1 MTTGQ
6 TFRNTM
12 VILLTLVA
20 AYIFVSSLR
29 IIIVLALAIIIASAM
44 RPLIMTLHKYGIPIG
59 GGIVL
64 MYGALAIVIVL
75 LGFAV
80 LPPVVN
86 QVAGY
91 LGNED
96 RLANRIIIGQR
107 WVEGIISDVTQSE
120 VSLVAPD
127 EVREAVTGFVRQFE
141 RAMPSML
148 DDIGGTLG
156 DAVLLFV
163 MGAYWLT
170 SHTKATEFVTNLFHG
185 RHREEAQRVIDEIEN
200 TMGGYVRG
208 MVVVSF
214 VVGVLNLA
222 AMLVFGVPNAPTL
235 AFIIALATTIPMI
248 GGIIGMGI
256 AVLMTLVASPQ
267 YLITVIIIT
276 FIVQQIESYVLGPR
290 VMSNSVGLDPLLVIV
305 YTSIGFML
313 LGIVGALI
321 AVPIMGTVHILLV
334 NLVIEPYKGSLRA
347 FQTEDGIPIIR
358 EDGTPTQKGYILY
371 PNSPE

>member
-6 TFRNTM
+6 TFRNTL
-12 VILLTLVA
+12 VILLTLMA

-29 IIIVLALAIIIASAM
+29 IILVLAMAIIIASAM
-44 RPLIMTLHKYGIPIG
+44 RPLIVTLKKYGIPFG

-64 MYGALAIVIVL
+64 MYAALAIVIVL
-75 LGFAV
+75 IGFAV

-96 RLANRIIIGQR
+96 RLANRILIGQR
-107 WVEGIISDVTQSE
+107 WVEGMISDVTQSE

-127 EVREAVTGFVRQFE
+127 EVREAVTGFVRQVE

-148 DDIGGTLG
+148 NDIGGTIG
-156 DAVLLFV
+156 DAVLIFV

-170 SHTKATEFVTNLFHG
+170 SHTKATEFITQLFHS
-185 RHREEAQRVIDEIEN
+185 RHREQAQEVIDEIES

-208 MVVVSF
+208 TVIVTVVV
-214 VVGVLNLA
+214 GLLNLV
-222 AMLVFGVPNAPTL
+222 AMLVFGVPNAATL
-235 AFIIALATTIPMI
+235 AFIIGLSTAVPMI
-248 GGIIGMGI
+248 GGIIGMVI

-334 NLVIEPYKGSLRA
+334 KLVIEPYKGNLTQFR
-347 FQTEDGIPIIR
+347 TEDGIPIIR
-358 EDGTPTQKGYILY
+358 EDPTPAKGYILR
-371 PNSPE
+371 PNSSE